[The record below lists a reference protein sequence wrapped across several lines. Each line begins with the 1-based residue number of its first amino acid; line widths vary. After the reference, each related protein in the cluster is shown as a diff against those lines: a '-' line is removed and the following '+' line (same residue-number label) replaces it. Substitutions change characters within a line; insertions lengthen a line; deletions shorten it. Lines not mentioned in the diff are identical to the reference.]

1 MKHLLNIA
9 SQFCT
14 EFRTRSLVE
23 RLGASL
29 VSGDEYM
36 FDMSGIEM
44 ISRSAADELYNITMS
59 HHVEII
65 HMTPFVQQMYD
76 AVKLGRFQP
85 RQHLN
90 GDVEFIHCPDLPSFS
105 ACLQRFE

>member
-1 MKHLLNIA
+1 MKHLLKI
-9 SQFCT
+9 SDQFGT

-29 VSGDEYM
+29 VPEDEYM
-36 FDMSGIEM
+36 FDMSGINM
-44 ISRSAADELYNITMS
+44 ISRSAADELYNITLS
-59 HHVEII
+59 HHVEIV

-85 RQHLN
+85 RQHLSN
-90 GDVEFIHCPDLPSFS
+90 DVEFIECTDLRSLS
-105 ACLQRFE
+105 TC

>member
-1 MKHLLNIA
+1 MKHLLII
-9 SQFCT
+9 SEQFGT

-29 VSGDEYM
+29 NPEDEYL
-36 FDMSGIEM
+36 FDMSGIEL
-44 ISRSAADELYNITMS
+44 ISRSAADELYNLALS
-59 HHVEII
+59 NHVEFIR
-65 HMTPFVQQMYD
+65 MTPFVQQMYD

-90 GDVEFIHCPDLPSFS
+90 TDVEFIKCTDLRTLTS
-105 ACLQRFE
+105 C

>member
-1 MKHLLNIA
+1 MRHLLKIA
-9 SQFCT
+9 DQFGT

-29 VSGDEYM
+29 VAEDEYM
-36 FDMSGIEM
+36 FDMSGIEL
-44 ISRSAADELYNITMS
+44 ISRSAADELYNISMS

-65 HMTPFVQQMYD
+65 HMAPFVQQMYD

-85 RQHLN
+85 RQHLSS
-90 GDVEFIHCPDLPSFS
+90 DVEFIQCKDLHTLS
-105 ACLQRFE
+105 ALMQKV

>member
-1 MKHLLNIA
+1 MKHLLKI
-9 SQFCT
+9 SDQFGT

-29 VSGDEYM
+29 VPEDEYM
-36 FDMSGIEM
+36 FDMSGINM
-44 ISRSAADELYNITMS
+44 ISRSAADELYDITLS
-59 HHVEII
+59 HHVEIV

-85 RQHLN
+85 RQHLSN
-90 GDVEFIHCPDLPSFS
+90 DVEFIECTDLRSLS
-105 ACLQRFE
+105 TC